1 MKHTE
6 VQQAAVSL
14 FAEKGFTATG
24 IRDIG
29 ALAGLNSATLYH
41 YADNKED
48 LLVQIM
54 SEGLS
59 VLLDLMNDVYESSA
73 DPAIQLVRFVRTH
86 VAFGARNPLTSRVT
100 DQSVQSLS
108 GQAKSD
114 MIELRD
120 AFESLLERIL
130 QRGKLTKT
138 FDIDDARIARLAII
152 EMNNGIADWFKPTG
166 RLTETEVQIQFSK
179 FACRLVGVKHPSEEE
194 IGELADVPH
203 LACEPPSSQEN

>member
-48 LLVQIM
+48 LLVQII
-54 SEGLS
+54 SESLS

-86 VAFGARNPLTSRVT
+86 VAFGSRNPLTSRVT
-100 DQSVQSLS
+100 DHSVQSLS

-166 RLTETEVQIQFSK
+166 RLTEAEVQIQFSK

-194 IGELADVPH
+194 IGELGDVPH